1 MKYQNIIV
9 YSVLAIGLLSIPS
22 LLDSI
27 YAQTN
32 ATQQNQTA
40 GQQGQNQ
47 TAGQQGQNQTA
58 GQQGQTMSP
67 DTQALSQVDL
77 DELRTNLMNAKEALA
92 NGNTEEGLTAI
103 TEVENQLLTLQPAP
117 KFTGDFQQI
126 KESINKADLSK
137 ALDHISKV
145 QTEVLKAET
154 EILKAGLPTPQQLA
168 QQNAGNGDGG
178 DGGDGGD
185 NEDGGDDGE
194 N

>member
-1 MKYQNIIV
+1 MKYQNIFV

-40 GQQGQNQ
+40 GQQ
-47 TAGQQGQNQTA
+47 QGQNQTA
-58 GQQGQTMSP
+58 GQQQGQTLSP
-67 DTQALSQVDL
+67 DTQALTTL
-77 DELRTNLMNAKEALA
+77 DIPELKDNLMAAKDAVS
-92 NGNTEEGLTAI
+92 NGNTEEALTLVS
-103 TEVENQLLTLQPAP
+103 EVETDLLTLQPAP
-117 KFTGDFQQI
+117 KFTGDFQKI
-126 KESINKADLSK
+126 KDSLGKADLAK
-137 ALDHISKV
+137 ALDDISKV

-154 EILKAGLPTPQQLA
+154 EIQKAGLPTPQQLA

-178 DGGDGGD
+178 DGG
-185 NEDGGDDGE
+185 EDGEDGE

>member
-9 YSVLAIGLLSIPS
+9 YSVLEIGLLSIPS
-22 LLDSI
+22 LLYSI
-27 YAQTN
+27 YELTN
-32 ATQQNQTA
+32 ETQQNQTA

-67 DTQALSQVDL
+67 DTQALQQVDIE
-77 DELRTNLMNAKEALA
+77 ELRTNLMNAKQALA
-92 NGNTEEGLTAI
+92 NGDTEEGLNAI

-145 QTEVLKAET
+145 KTEVLKAET
-154 EILKAGLPTPQQLA
+154 EILKAGLPT
-168 QQNAGNGDGG
+168 
-178 DGGDGGD
+178 
-185 NEDGGDDGE
+185 
-194 N
+194 

>member
-1 MKYQNIIV
+1 MKYQNIFV

-40 GQQGQNQ
+40 G
-47 TAGQQGQNQTA
+47 GQQGQNQTA
-58 GQQGQTMSP
+58 GGQQGQNMSP
-67 DTQALSQVDL
+67 DTQALTTL
-77 DELRTNLMNAKEALA
+77 DIPELKDNLMTAKEALA
-92 NGNTEEGLTAI
+92 NGNTEEALTGV

-117 KFTGDFQQI
+117 KFTGDFQKI
-126 KESINKADLSK
+126 KDSIAKADLSK
-137 ALDHISKV
+137 ALDDLSNV

-154 EILKAGLPTPQQLA
+154 EIQKAGLPTPQQLA
-168 QQNAGNGDGG
+168 QQNA
-178 DGGDGGD
+178 D
-185 NEDGGDDGE
+185 NDDGGDDGGDDDGDDGD